1 MLVAGVGAESPV
13 GHTSQQMKTRTAA
26 GVLFLLTLV
35 VAATLG
41 LWQFAGHGEDAGHAA
56 RQHSIHDPVM
66 GLDPIAARPV
76 PAEARC
82 PICGMYP
89 ARYPR
94 WAAQLIFKD
103 GKALFFDSP
112 LELFRF
118 LLDMRHYH
126 DAHGPDDVARAYVS
140 DAGDGRWVSIVEAH
154 FVEGSE
160 LLGPMHNPDL
170 PAFAER
176 EAAEAFVAERGGRL
190 LRVEQVTQDLLH
202 ALEHGGHPN
211 P

>member
-1 MLVAGVGAESPV
+1 
-13 GHTSQQMKTRTAA
+13 
-26 GVLFLLTLV
+26 V

-41 LWQFAGHGEDAGHAA
+41 LWHLPAMGMMPAMRRSEH
-56 RQHSIHDPVM
+56 RIHDPVI

-82 PICGMYP
+82 PVCGMYP

-118 LLDMRHYH
+118 LLDMGRYH
-126 DAHGPDDVARAYVS
+126 DAHGP
-140 DAGDGRWVSIVEAH
+140 G
-154 FVEGSE
+154 
-160 LLGPMHNPDL
+160 
-170 PAFAER
+170 
-176 EAAEAFVAERGGRL
+176 
-190 LRVEQVTQDLLH
+190 
-202 ALEHGGHPN
+202 
-211 P
+211 

>member
-1 MLVAGVGAESPV
+1 
-13 GHTSQQMKTRTAA
+13 MKARTAA
-26 GVLFLLTLV
+26 GSVFLLSLV
-35 VAATLG
+35 VAGTLG
-41 LWQFAGHGEDAGHAA
+41 LWHFADHGDDVGQAPPEP
-56 RQHSIHDPVM
+56 SIHDPVV

-82 PICGMYP
+82 PVCGMYP

-118 LLDMRHYH
+118 LLDMGHYH

-154 FVEGSE
+154 FVEGSG

-170 PAFAER
+170 PAFAEL

-190 LRVEQVTQDLLH
+190 IRIEQVTLDLLN
-202 ALEHGGHPN
+202 ALEGAGDPN
-211 P
+211 S

>member
-1 MLVAGVGAESPV
+1 
-13 GHTSQQMKTRTAA
+13 MKARTAA
-26 GVLFLLTLV
+26 GSVFLLSLV
-35 VAATLG
+35 VAGILG
-41 LWQFAGHGEDAGHAA
+41 LWRFAGHGGDAGHAPPE
-56 RQHSIHDPVM
+56 HSIHDPVV

-82 PICGMYP
+82 PVCGMYP

-118 LLDMRHYH
+118 LLDMGHYH

-140 DAGDGRWVSIVEAH
+140 DAGDGRWISIVEAH

-160 LLGPMHNPDL
+160 LLGPMHSADL
-170 PAFAER
+170 PAFAEL

-190 LRVEQVTQDLLH
+190 VRVEQVTLDLLH
-202 ALEHGGHPN
+202 ALEGTGDPHP
-211 P
+211 

>member
-1 MLVAGVGAESPV
+1 
-13 GHTSQQMKTRTAA
+13 MKARTAA
-26 GVLFLLTLV
+26 GSVFLLLLV
-35 VAATLG
+35 VAGTLG
-41 LWQFAGHGEDAGHAA
+41 LWYFAGHGDDVGHAPPE
-56 RQHSIHDPVM
+56 HSIHDPVV

-82 PICGMYP
+82 PVCGMYP
-89 ARYPR
+89 SRYPR

-118 LLDMRHYH
+118 LLDMGHYH

-154 FVEGSE
+154 FVEGSG

-170 PAFAER
+170 PAFAEL
-176 EAAEAFVAERGGRL
+176 EAAEAFVAERGGRPI
-190 LRVEQVTQDLLH
+190 RMEQITPDLLH
-202 ALEHGGHPN
+202 ALEVAGDP
-211 P
+211 PP